1 MSFFDFMYRAN
12 RRFKFLFNRDKTGKK
27 LTLTP
32 MKDEPKQEESLQD
45 KLKDLKVEA
54 PEGFDALKDK
64 VNARDKY
71 IRELAITCSTKVG
84 SAMTNHFMST
94 RVLADMIALEGSLDG
109 VFETILDNSPFIDKI
124 SVRKIGDKKFLILHI
139 CHDEDGHYITR
150 NQKNK

>member
-1 MSFFDFMYRAN
+1 MSFFDFMHRAN
-12 RRFKFLFNRDKTGKK
+12 RRFKFLFNRGKAGKK

-32 MKDEPKQEESLQD
+32 VKDEPKQEERLQD

-54 PEGFDALKDK
+54 PEGFDVLKDK

-71 IRELAITCSTKVG
+71 IRELAIACSTKVG
-84 SAMTNHFMST
+84 SAMTSHFMST
-94 RVLADMIALEGSLDG
+94 RVPADMIALEGSLDG
-109 VFETILDNSPFIDKI
+109 VFEAILDNSPFIDKI

-150 NQKNK
+150 SQKNK